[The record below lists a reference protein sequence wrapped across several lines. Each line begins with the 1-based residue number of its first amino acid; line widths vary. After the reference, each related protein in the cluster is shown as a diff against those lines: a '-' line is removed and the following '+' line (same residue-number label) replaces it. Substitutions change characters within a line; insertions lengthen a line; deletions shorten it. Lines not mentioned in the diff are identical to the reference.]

1 MSGLTPAMRAFLE
14 EPRFAVFGTTNPS
27 GSPHLTVMWYL
38 LEADEIVMN
47 TRRGRA
53 KERNLRRD
61 PRASFMVMDGYN
73 FVRIDGPIRIIEDPR
88 VGYEDIRSLAIR
100 YHGEEVG
107 DRQARDTFSQQERIT
122 LRLPIEKVYSDGI

>member
-1 MSGLTPAMRAFLE
+1 MRAFLDE
-14 EPRFAVFGTTNPS
+14 ARFAVLGTTNPS

-38 LEADEIVMN
+38 LEGDEIVMN
-47 TRRGRA
+47 TKRGRA

-61 PRASFMVMDGYN
+61 PRASFMVTDGYD
-73 FVRIDGPIRIIEDPR
+73 FVRIDSAIRIIEDAR
-88 VGYEDIRSLAIR
+88 VGYEDIRRLAIR

-107 DRQARDTFSQQERIT
+107 DRQARDTFSKQERIT